1 MKPTPIEALMQ
12 RAQARPYD
20 PVFIF
25 RNETWTYEMIASE
38 VERLARGMAARGVK
52 SGDRVALHMM
62 NRPEYIVAYYA
73 CFRLGAIAAPLRTA
87 FTFAE
92 LAPLL
97 QRLTPA
103 LYIGD
108 AALYGNV
115 APISGSILPL
125 DRRFIVGEAGQYP
138 DGAPWEELLGGA
150 GNNNSF
156 APASHQP
163 AVLITTSG
171 TTGVPKF
178 VVHTAST
185 LAKTVE
191 LAGRNLEMSDDDVI
205 PVPLAM
211 AHMSGLLS
219 FLCYVQLGIGFV
231 LFESFDADAVLDAI
245 EQHGCTRFLGFPAQY
260 AALLE
265 CQQRK
270 PRDLRSLQLCLTGG
284 DACPID
290 LQQQVTASFGAPL
303 YNLWAATEAAGN
315 VKFGLRPGPVIR
327 VADDTRFRL
336 VDDKGNDVA
345 DGEIGELLLRA
356 ANVFDSYWNDPK
368 ATAETLKAGW
378 YHTGDLMR
386 REERDELL
394 FVARKKDIIIR
405 GGTNISPIEVEQAIV
420 ASHAAV
426 EEAAVVGMPDA
437 VLGQRILG
445 FVRLAKGASEALVP
459 QIRDNLKTR
468 LAAYKLPERLIVL
481 DALPRNALSKIDRKA
496 LLAMTGNL
504 PSSSAAIDRS
514 VPVIVERARAR
525 AMPSKVHALR
535 APR

>member
-1 MKPTPIEALMQ
+1 M
-12 RAQARPYD
+12 
-20 PVFIF
+20 
-25 RNETWTYEMIASE
+25 
-38 VERLARGMAARGVK
+38 
-52 SGDRVALHMM
+52 
-62 NRPEYIVAYYA
+62 
-73 CFRLGAIAAPLRTA
+73 
-87 FTFAE
+87 
-92 LAPLL
+92 
-97 QRLTPA
+97 
-103 LYIGD
+103 
-108 AALYGNV
+108 
-115 APISGSILPL
+115 
-125 DRRFIVGEAGQYP
+125 
-138 DGAPWEELLGGA
+138 
-150 GNNNSF
+150 
-156 APASHQP
+156 
-163 AVLITTSG
+163 
-171 TTGVPKF
+171 
-178 VVHTAST
+178 
-185 LAKTVE
+185 
-191 LAGRNLEMSDDDVI
+191 
-205 PVPLAM
+205 
-211 AHMSGLLS
+211 
-219 FLCYVQLGIGFV
+219 
-231 LFESFDADAVLDAI
+231 
-245 EQHGCTRFLGFPAQY
+245 
-260 AALLE
+260 
-265 CQQRK
+265 
-270 PRDLRSLQLCLTGG
+270 
-284 DACPID
+284 
-290 LQQQVTASFGAPL
+290 
-303 YNLWAATEAAGN
+303 
-315 VKFGLRPGPVIR
+315 KFGLRPGPVMR

-386 REERDELL
+386 REQRDELL

-514 VPVIVERARAR
+514 VPSSSNVQGRGQCQAKSMRFGRHGNAVAYQRRLQEVAT
-525 AMPSKVHALR
+525 
-535 APR
+535 APGGRLCGAWFVLDAPHIATSRLPGVAIIEAVLVTAES